1 MGVIAVLP
9 ENEIEELLAT
19 ALVGRIACCAHG
31 GEGGDGRPYVVPLS
45 YGYDGESI
53 YAHSGPGRK
62 IRLMRAQPLVSFEVD
77 RADDSDLWAR
87 QQARAGLRRP
97 RSGGS
102 RGAPHV
108 RNGSCSRTISGLPGW
123 QDATT
128 RSLLEFTRVGARLSI
143 VSVLYG
149 HT

>member
-62 IRLMRAQPLVSFEVD
+62 IQLMRAQPLVSFEVD
-77 RADDSDLWAR
+77 RADASDRWRSVIAEGVYEEI
-87 QQARAGLRRP
+87 QQPEDCELALRVIYPEPTRIP
-97 RSGGS
+97 DLEPDTILYRVRLTAKSG
-102 RGAPHV
+102 RYEIP
-108 RNGSCSRTISGLPGW
+108 
-123 QDATT
+123 D
-128 RSLLEFTRVGARLSI
+128 
-143 VSVLYG
+143 
-149 HT
+149 